1 MSNTIAFIPAR
12 KGSKSIKNKNLK
24 LINNKSLVEL
34 TINQAKKSKLFK
46 KIILSS
52 DSRTIINLG
61 NKKKILT
68 ILRPKR
74 ISSDKSLTEAAL
86 FHAVNYLYLRKINFE
101 NIIIMQPTS
110 PLRKLNTLKKFLK
123 ICLNKKFTHALT
135 VSKLDHNISV
145 KNKKNIFIP
154 IVNKNIRRRQDRKS
168 FFYENGLIYFLK
180 TKNFLK
186 NKKIYSSKWKYIE
199 TELYESLDINNLN
212 DLKIARLLYNKTK

>member
-61 NKKKILT
+61 NRKKILT
-68 ILRPKR
+68 ILRPKQ
-74 ISSDKSLTEAAL
+74 ISSDKSLTDEAL
-86 FHAVNYLYLRKINFE
+86 LHAVNYLYLQKIYFK
-101 NIIIMQPTS
+101 NIVILQPTS
-110 PLRKLNTLKKFLK
+110 PLRKLNTIKKFLK

-135 VSKLDHNISV
+135 VSKLDHNILG
-145 KNKKNIFIP
+145 NEAKNIMSSFGGMENLAKGNMGDIFG
-154 IVNKNIRRRQDRKS
+154 NLFKNM
-168 FFYENGLIYFLK
+168 
-180 TKNFLK
+180 
-186 NKKIYSSKWKYIE
+186 
-199 TELYESLDINNLN
+199 
-212 DLKIARLLYNKTK
+212 